1 VPVIAVA
8 MDGSPATAS
17 PTPTPPAVAPASGAA
32 GSERVPESTIGNLV
46 RQWQSQL
53 QLCYTDFGLK
63 ENHDLAGTVTVR
75 VSIRSTGE
83 VAAVEIP
90 QHHWSGAAGVA
101 PVEACIRTK
110 VRSWLFPAASLGSS
124 HEFRLIFTQ

>member
-1 VPVIAVA
+1 VPPVPEVA
-8 MDGSPATAS
+8 AS
-17 PTPTPPAVAPASGAA
+17 AGAPGT
-32 GSERVPESTIGNLV
+32 ERVPESTVGNLV

-53 QLCYTDFGLK
+53 QLCYTDFGIK
-63 ENHDLAGTVTVR
+63 QNHELAGTVTVR
-75 VSIRSTGE
+75 VSISSTGE

-90 QHHWSGAAGVA
+90 QHHWSSAAGVA
-101 PVEACIRTK
+101 PVEACIRSK